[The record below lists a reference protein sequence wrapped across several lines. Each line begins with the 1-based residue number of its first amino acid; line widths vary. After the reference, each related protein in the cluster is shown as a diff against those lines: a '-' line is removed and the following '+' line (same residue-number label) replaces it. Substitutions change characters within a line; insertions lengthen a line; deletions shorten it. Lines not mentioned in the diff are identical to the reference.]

1 MATRVQFGTPDP
13 EETRYTPDQFKGSA
27 RVTVNG
33 DQQTFEDLSNRS
45 SDTSPVEAG
54 ILSTAKTPYGTRAT
68 ELNDKTVVKAGGMEM
83 TLKQAADLGFVR
95 KTANGYEEIGSDLKK
110 VDESEPGESEQG
122 EQNSGESDPDTLP
135 PLDDDAGTIETFLD
149 TKLTPAGTETFANK
163 LLTNPENAV
172 DEYASRLGMEPSEVK
187 SMAEMLYAKYYGQ
200 AVAHISKRHGIDG
213 AKVLKWA
220 ESNVHPDNLR
230 EVQQLHFYQAVHAF
244 DEIVNLY
251 KKHSK

>member
-13 EETRYTPDQFKGSA
+13 EQPRYTPDQFKGSA
-27 RVTVNG
+27 RVTVKG

-45 SDTSPVEAG
+45 ADTSPVEAG
-54 ILSTAKTPYGTRAT
+54 ILSTAKTPHGTRAT

-95 KTANGYEEIGSDLKK
+95 KTVNGYEEIKK
-110 VDESEPGESEQG
+110 LTAPDEGAEPGENTEA
-122 EQNSGESDPDTLP
+122 NDTLP
-135 PLDDDAGTIETFLD
+135 PLDDDAGTIETLLD
-149 TKLTPAGTETFANK
+149 TKLTPAGTEVFANK
-163 LLTNPENAV
+163 LLTNPEGAV

-187 SMAEMLYAKYYGQ
+187 SMAEMLYAEYYGQ